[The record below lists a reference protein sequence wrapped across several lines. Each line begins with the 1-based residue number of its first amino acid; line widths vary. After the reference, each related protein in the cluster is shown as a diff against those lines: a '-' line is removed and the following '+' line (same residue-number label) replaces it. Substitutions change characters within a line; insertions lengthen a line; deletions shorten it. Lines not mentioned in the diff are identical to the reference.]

1 MIQSI
6 GSADHIVASAL
17 RKASWRILPLIA
29 LGYGVAY
36 MDRVNISYAALQMNH
51 DLHLSNTVY
60 GFGAGLYF
68 LSYAACEV
76 PSNLM
81 LYRFGARRWL
91 ARIMVTWGLIAMGM
105 VFVRTPMQFY
115 LARFLLGM
123 AEAGFF
129 PGVIYYIFQWV
140 PAAMRARAVSRFYI
154 AFPISTVVMGT
165 FAGAL
170 MSLQGRLSLAGWQ
183 WLFLVEALPA
193 IILGIIF
200 FFLLPDGPAD
210 APWLTGPE
218 RSAVLA
224 AVAHDTVATPQRHSI
239 GPAFRDARVWLIGIF
254 FLCVQAGN
262 AAYSFFA
269 PAIVN
274 SVAGTSIANTGF
286 LLAAL
291 GVLGTAAML
300 LASVF
305 SDRSGQRH
313 THVLPYCLLMLVGFV
328 ACGLFNSPRI
338 ALPALAIVFC
348 SYCAMQGPLWA
359 IPAAF
364 LSGRSAAAG
373 IATINM
379 IGILGG
385 FFGSSWMGFARDHSG
400 DYRLGLL
407 TMTLPMLV
415 AAVIMVY
422 LRRQANLALPCASR
436 TFGAQE

>member
-1 MIQSI
+1 MIEPVP
-6 GSADHIVASAL
+6 SAFAPDLLSRAL
-17 RKASWRILPLIA
+17 RRSTWRILPLIA
-29 LGYGVAY
+29 LGYGTAY
-36 MDRVNISYAALQMNH
+36 MDRVNISYAALQMNR

-68 LSYAACEV
+68 LSYAACEI

-91 ARIMVTWGLIAMGM
+91 SRIMITWGVIAMAM
-105 VFVRTPMQFY
+105 LFVRTPMQFY
-115 LARFLLGM
+115 AARFLLGV

-129 PGVIYYIFQWV
+129 PGIIYYIFQWY
-140 PAAMRARAVSRFYI
+140 PAAMRARAISRFYI
-154 AFPISTVVMGT
+154 AFPISTVVMGSL
-165 FAGAL
+165 AGAL

-193 IILGIIF
+193 ILLGIAF
-200 FFLLPDGPAD
+200 FYLLPDGPRD
-210 APWLTGPE
+210 ASWLSEAE
-218 RSAVLA
+218 RIAILT
-224 AVAHDTVATPQRHSI
+224 AVAHDTVAAPQHQSTA
-239 GPAFRDARVWLIGIF
+239 PAFRDARVWLIGMV

-262 AAYSFFA
+262 SVYSFFA

-274 SVAGTSIANTGF
+274 SVTGANIANTGF

-291 GVLGTAAML
+291 GVLGAASML
-300 LASVF
+300 LASIH
-305 SDRSGQRH
+305 SDRSGLRYN
-313 THVLPYCLLMLVGFV
+313 HVLPWCLLMLAGFV
-328 ACGLFNSPRI
+328 ACGVSMSPHI

-373 IATINM
+373 IAAINM

-385 FFGSSWMGFARDHSG
+385 FVGSYWMGFARDLTG
-400 DYRLGLL
+400 NYQRGLL
-407 TMTLPMLV
+407 TMTLPMLT
-415 AAVIMVY
+415 AALIMLY
-422 LRRQANLALPCASR
+422 LRRRAILTKRCETPSML
-436 TFGAQE
+436 